1 MGVAVGGVW
10 SPQATDRMMTMIPA
24 AIQPLDISN
33 ISLPSKMTISS
44 VPQSRIVYQIGT
56 LRGCLLLW
64 LIGFSALE
72 RAVPRTPRCRPFFEL
87 AGGRRLSTFI
97 EENPL
102 RLSSGR
108 RMRTNLTIHAAP

>member
-44 VPQSRIVYQIGT
+44 VPQSRVVYQIGT
-56 LRGCLLLW
+56 LR
-64 LIGFSALE
+64 
-72 RAVPRTPRCRPFFEL
+72 
-87 AGGRRLSTFI
+87 
-97 EENPL
+97 
-102 RLSSGR
+102 LSSGR
-108 RMRTNLTIHAAP
+108 RIRTNLTIHAAP